1 MSRLLLMM
9 GAVLLAAC
17 DARPPVTPLSAG
29 AEAEM
34 DVLFPVRVGMIAIN
48 LRLAATDLEKA
59 RGLMG
64 TLQLKE
70 GEGMAFFYEADQQM
84 SFWMKDTP
92 LDLDIAFVAADGKI
106 LEIKTLKAGD
116 TETTASTSNQVR
128 LAVEMSAQWFKRSGI
143 KVGDQ
148 LNPDDLR
155 RGLTARGF
163 VATRYIP

>member
-17 DARPPVTPLSAG
+17 DARSPVAPPSAS
-29 AEAEM
+29 AEAGME
-34 DVLFPVRVGMIAIN
+34 VLFPVRVGMLAIH
-48 LRLAATDLEKA
+48 LRLATTELEKA

-70 GEGMAFFYEADQQM
+70 GEGMAFFYEADQPM

-106 LEIKTLKAGD
+106 LEIKTMTAGD
-116 TETTASTSNQVR
+116 TETTASTSSQVR
-128 LAVEMSAQWFKRSGI
+128 LAVEMSAHWFKRSGI
-143 KVGDQ
+143 KVGDR

>member
-1 MSRLLLMM
+1 VYKRQ
-9 GAVLLAAC
+9 
-17 DARPPVTPLSAG
+17 
-29 AEAEM
+29 
-34 DVLFPVRVGMIAIN
+34 VLFPVRVGMLAIH
-48 LRLAATDLEKA
+48 LRLATTELEKA

-70 GEGMAFFYEADQQM
+70 GEGMAFFYEADQPM

-106 LEIKTLKAGD
+106 LEIKTMTAGD
-116 TETTASTSNQVR
+116 TETTASTSSHVR
-128 LAVEMSAQWFKRSGI
+128 LAVEMSAHWFKRSGI
-143 KVGDQ
+143 KVGDR

>member
-1 MSRLLLMM
+1 MM

-17 DARPPVTPLSAG
+17 DARSPVAPPSAS
-29 AEAEM
+29 AEAGME
-34 DVLFPVRVGMIAIN
+34 VLFPVRVGMLAIH
-48 LRLAATDLEKA
+48 LRLATTELEKA

-70 GEGMAFFYEADQQM
+70 GEGMAFFYEADQPM

-106 LEIKTLKAGD
+106 LEIKTMTAGD
-116 TETTASTSNQVR
+116 TETTASTSSQVR
-128 LAVEMSAQWFKRSGI
+128 LAVEMSAHWFKRSGI
-143 KVGDQ
+143 KVGDR